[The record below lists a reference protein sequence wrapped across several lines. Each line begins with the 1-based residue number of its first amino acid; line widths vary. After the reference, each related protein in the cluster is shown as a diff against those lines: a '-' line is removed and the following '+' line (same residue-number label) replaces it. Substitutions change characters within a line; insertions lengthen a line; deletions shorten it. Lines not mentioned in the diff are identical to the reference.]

1 MQTDFPFIVQDADIH
16 HLGVQIDPAVIL
28 VRSVV
33 ESHLTTLLFVAVAL
47 DLPLKSSYSRG
58 EVIISI
64 KANAADPKTATRFSA
79 G

>member
-1 MQTDFPFIVQDADIH
+1 MWLSRDILMQTNFPFIVQNADVH

-28 VRSVV
+28 MRSVV

-47 DLPLKSSYSRG
+47 DLPPKSSYSRG

-64 KANAADPKTATRFSA
+64 M
-79 G
+79 